1 MDESEKQIFR
11 DITDHYGKHDVV
23 KFLND
28 MLVNAQNMAR
38 RLQAASECEDI
49 DDERDAQLIAKEL
62 GGRLDMYASENLTE
76 LIDSTIITR
85 ASFDSDISIPEVII
99 ISEDKSGVV
108 SIEDVPLDDGA
119 SAVGKYIGLD
129 FEVRKTTDGYSVR
142 PMIIVDNPSL
152 NYVGKDSP
160 IFPDQTYMMIPLDCD
175 HYSYTGLH
183 DTDMT
188 MQEHEQH
195 ERVPYELDLS
205 ELLEICLDI
214 EQELNWGEYS
224 HENYDE
230 CYGRLQCYLE
240 EHGLACDTSVN
251 ITVFAESQN
260 TKQAASELINSSVII
275 EKPNLIRKDD
285 LWYVQLQFSV
295 WHDSK
300 RRYELY
306 GASPRSILSIGY

>member
-129 FEVRKTTDGYSVR
+129 LKFAKLQ
-142 PMIIVDNPSL
+142 MAIVC
-152 NYVGKDSP
+152 G
-160 IFPDQTYMMIPLDCD
+160 Q
-175 HYSYTGLH
+175 
-183 DTDMT
+183 
-188 MQEHEQH
+188 
-195 ERVPYELDLS
+195 
-205 ELLEICLDI
+205 
-214 EQELNWGEYS
+214 
-224 HENYDE
+224 
-230 CYGRLQCYLE
+230 
-240 EHGLACDTSVN
+240 
-251 ITVFAESQN
+251 
-260 TKQAASELINSSVII
+260 
-275 EKPNLIRKDD
+275 
-285 LWYVQLQFSV
+285 
-295 WHDSK
+295 
-300 RRYELY
+300 
-306 GASPRSILSIGY
+306 